1 MLLEQADKI
10 EVEKRRLQNSVIS
23 ICGDKVHM
31 HTEKTGKSNII
42 NVTVFEKY
50 YCV

>member
-10 EVEKRRLQNSVIS
+10 EVEKRLQNNVIS

-31 HTEKTGKSNII
+31 HTEKTGKPNSI
-42 NVTVFEKY
+42 NVTVFERY